1 MTRTPRKRRA
11 RSAKPISTAA
21 SWRCGSMRRTRRC
34 ACSGWRRAAAR
45 KMSRKGLPPMPSS
58 RRSVKRLERTTS
70 PVGPRLPMP
79 GRNRALSRSVSNSP
93 CHPRRGGRVIGVA
106 MRRRDLVALLVG
118 IALMAG
124 ASPAHDADYP
134 SRSVRVIVPYPAG
147 GPTDL
152 IARLAAQML
161 TESFGQDFF
170 VENVSGASG
179 VRGALMV
186 AAAPGDGYTL
196 MVATSDL
203 AIAPVMSTKVGYDAL
218 KNFVPISIISRSPSV
233 LLLHP
238 SVPAKTVQEFATLAR
253 ADPTKYSY
261 ASMSLGQNLLN
272 TERLFRLTLKLPIVR
287 IPFPGAAPILSST
300 AAGHTLV
307 AYIGL
312 PPATPVHQGRH
323 APGIGGHQPEAICH
337 RPGRADHGGERSCG
351 PGNGAGDR
359 PGRTGSDAAV
369 NRRTLGAP
377 DGGVRC
383 PAANARTPRGVR
395 VYRGRQYAGGIC
407 RPNQIRCRSSG
418 CGRSEGSDQGRLN
431 RSSRSWT
438 ARLSA
443 DEVSDW
449 R

>member
-1 MTRTPRKRRA
+1 VT
-11 RSAKPISTAA
+11 
-21 SWRCGSMRRTRRC
+21 
-34 ACSGWRRAAAR
+34 
-45 KMSRKGLPPMPSS
+45 
-58 RRSVKRLERTTS
+58 
-70 PVGPRLPMP
+70 
-79 GRNRALSRSVSNSP
+79 
-93 CHPRRGGRVIGVA
+93 GVA

-124 ASPAHDADYP
+124 ASPAHGADYP

-161 TESFGQDFF
+161 TDSFGQDFF
-170 VENVSGASG
+170 VENVSGGSG
-179 VRGALMV
+179 VRGALIV

-253 ADPTKYSY
+253 ADPAKYSY

-312 PPATPVHQGRH
+312 PPATPFIKEGTLQALAVTS
-323 APGIGGHQPEAICH
+323 PT
-337 RPGRADHGGERSCG
+337 RS
-351 PGNGAGDR
+351 PI
-359 PGRTGSDAAV
+359 
-369 NRRTLGAP
+369 AP
-377 DGGVRC
+377 DVPTMAESGLAGQETELVIGLVA
-383 PAANARTPRGVR
+383 PARTPPSIVQLLARRMAEFVARPQTQERLAVFGFTAVGSTPGEFAAQIKSDIDRAAAVVR
-395 VYRGRQYAGGIC
+395 NAGIKV
-407 RPNQIRCRSSG
+407 
-418 CGRSEGSDQGRLN
+418 D
-431 RSSRSWT
+431 
-438 ARLSA
+438 
-443 DEVSDW
+443 
-449 R
+449 